1 MGSPKIRQPPSP
13 CLAPG
18 VFVLT
23 TATALAF
30 LLLARAGAGMTDGP
44 TGRPV
49 VGRII
54 APADCGVKIDWAYGS
69 NGIQAYQP
77 AIKPPEGLSAP
88 EKFKWYQEW
97 SQSEAGKAYLRGWR
111 TYAVKIGPDG
121 SFRVDDVPAGSYLLS
136 IRVTEP
142 PDPTQSSLAGELLGS
157 VTHTFIVPERPA
169 GRGAEPLDLGKLELK
184 VVKRLRVGAP
194 APAFQVESLDGKG
207 LVKLEDHRGKYVLL
221 NFWATW
227 CGPGLRQTP
236 YLKQVAEAYGKDP
249 RFVII
254 GLSWDHSR
262 EEARQYIVKNGLG
275 WAHGFLGDTQA
286 HSVGG
291 KIVEDYQVGL
301 PSIWLIG
308 PDGKVVARD
317 LREEA
322 IKEFVSKALDKP
334 G

>member
-1 MGSPKIRQPPSP
+1 MGSPKVHQPLSP
-13 CLAPG
+13 CLAAG
-18 VFVLT
+18 VVVLS
-23 TATALAF
+23 TATAFAF
-30 LLLARAGAGMTDGP
+30 PLPARAGADATDGP

-49 VGRII
+49 VGRIL
-54 APADCGVKIDWAYGS
+54 APADCAVKIDWAHGS
-69 NGIQAYQP
+69 IGIQSYQP

-97 SQSEAGKAYLRGWR
+97 SQSEAGKAHLRGRR
-111 TYAVKIGPDG
+111 TYAVKISPDG
-121 SFRVDDVPAGSYLLS
+121 SFRIDDVPAGSYLLS

-142 PDPTQSSLAGELLGS
+142 PDPKQSSLAGGLLES
-157 VTHTFIVPERPA
+157 VSHTFIVPEIPA
-169 GRGAEPLDLGKLELK
+169 GRVVEPLDLGKLELK
-184 VVKRLRVGAP
+184 VVKRLRVGDP

-207 LVKLEDHRGKYVLL
+207 LVKLADYRGKYVLL

-227 CGPGLRQTP
+227 CGPCLRQTP
-236 YLKQVAEAYGKDP
+236 HLKQVAEAYGKDP

-262 EEARQYIVKNGLG
+262 EEARQYLVKNGLG
-275 WAHGFLGDTQA
+275 WAQGFLGDTQA

-291 KIVEDYQVGL
+291 KIIEAYQVGL

-334 G
+334 H